1 MNKKLFFTSLLIA
14 SSFAQADGIKLTKT
28 NNQICS
34 LSYSDCEI
42 CSENK
47 YLFPLNAF
55 SNDSEA
61 LEIEADRSE
70 ITENEDYLITGNVK
84 VRSTDNFLAADKVT
98 ISKNK
103 NTSTASGSVFFQDN
117 EFLLIGDDL
126 KVKKV
131 NEEFLVDVDNASYQE
146 IKSKAN
152 GTALSVNK
160 TNGNAILKQSTYSL
174 CPVNDSDWYIKA
186 DTIKLDLNNNRA
198 IADNATLL
206 FFGTPI
212 FYIPKYS
219 WVTSG
224 RGSGFLTPGLNLY
237 KELGDKSNY
246 FHTVVPYYFNL
257 APNRDLLIA
266 LSYLSSRGAVFGA
279 KYREL
284 ISTSNNPEAG
294 IFKFESQNLF
304 NDKITGKNRWL
315 IDTSLD
321 LNITE
326 TTNLKLLFNQVSDKD
341 YFLQINRSL
350 TDLTRLKSS
359 MEFSYNNPPLIDE
372 DEDDVDKIARQLKYD
387 DLDYSNQFS
396 FKALSDREQIV
407 NNGGSEFTKPLEI
420 SIDKKIDSSNLPLKI
435 DLNFITTNFDHKIVS
450 KTTGNRTHGEI
461 ELFKTNRIGLLKL
474 DTSTDFGITQYYLK
488 NTNNQNRIIG
498 GFGLGLSLPYYKESS
513 LFGHEVMHKLMPKIS
528 YDFKVKKDQKDLPIF
543 DTADNIKNILTY
555 ASLASGRRY
564 SGLDRIVNEND
575 ITISLESNF
584 EDMSEGGD
592 GESLLNFKIAQRFYG
607 DDDVVSL
614 ADDSLGNPLSYEKRR
629 KYSDIAASLDIA
641 VNDYLVE
648 SKIQFDPKNTSIAK
662 KELGVTYEPYP
673 RKFISINHSDNGV
686 DSTLGYSGAY
696 PITNQIHLFGGV
708 SKSLTTNVISKQ
720 TSGVAYED
728 CCWSARIAHF
738 KEAYTSSSSTQ
749 YDYSTGFELVFKGLG
764 STDTNLRNHIEKNI
778 PKYKAIL
785 SESNYDDPALV
796 SE

>member
-1 MNKKLFFTSLLIA
+1 MNKTLFFTLLLIA
-14 SSFAQADGIKLTKT
+14 SSFAQAEGIKLTNT
-28 NNQICS
+28 NGQICS
-34 LSYSDCEI
+34 LNYSDCEI
-42 CSENK
+42 CTENK
-47 YLFPLNAF
+47 FLFPLNSF
-55 SNDSEA
+55 SNNSEA

-84 VRSTDNFLAADKVT
+84 VKSIDNFLAADKVT

-103 NTSTASGSVFFQDN
+103 NTSTASGSVSFQDN
-117 EFLLIGDDL
+117 EFLLTGDTL
-126 KVKKV
+126 RVQKI
-131 NEEFLVDVDNASYQE
+131 NEEFLVDVSDANYQE

-160 TNGNAILKQSTYSL
+160 TNGNAILNQSTYSL
-174 CPVNDSDWYIKA
+174 CPIKKNDWYIRA
-186 DTIKLDLNNNRA
+186 DTIKLDLDNNRA

-212 FYIPKYS
+212 FYVPKYS

-224 RGSGFLTPGLNLY
+224 RGTGFLSPGLNLY

-246 FHTVVPYYFNL
+246 FHTIVPYYFNL

-294 IFKFESQNLF
+294 MFEFESQNLF

-341 YFLQINRSL
+341 YFLQVSRSL
-350 TDLTRLKSS
+350 RDLSRLKSS
-359 MEFSYNNPPLIDE
+359 LDLSYNNPPLIDE
-372 DEDDVDKIARQLKYD
+372 DEDNVDKNTRQLKYD
-387 DLDYSNQFS
+387 DLDYANQFS
-396 FKALSDREQIV
+396 FKIFSEREQIV
-407 NNGGSEFTKPLEI
+407 NNGASEFTKPLEI
-420 SIDKKIDSSNLPLKI
+420 SIDKKIDSNTLPLKI
-435 DLNFITTNFDHKIVS
+435 DLNFITTNFDHKVAS
-450 KTTGNRTHGEI
+450 KTTGNRTHAEI
-461 ELFKTNRIGLLKL
+461 ELSRKNRIGPLRL
-474 DTSTDFGITQYYLK
+474 DTSTDFGITQYYIK
-488 NTNNQNRIIG
+488 NTNNQNRVIG
-498 GFGLGLSLPYYKESS
+498 GFGLGLSLPYYRESS
-513 LFGHEVMHKLMPKIS
+513 LFGYEVMHKLMPKIS

-543 DTADNIKNILTY
+543 DTADNIKNLLTY
-555 ASLASGRRY
+555 ESLISGKRY
-564 SGLDRIVNEND
+564 SGLDRIINEND
-575 ITISLESNF
+575 ITISLESDF
-584 EDMSEGGD
+584 EDMSED
-592 GESLLNFKIAQRFYG
+592 GEGSLLNFKIAQRFYG
-607 DDDVVSL
+607 DDDAVSL
-614 ADDSLGNPLSYEKRR
+614 ADDSLGNPLNYEKRR

-641 VNDYLVE
+641 VNDYLIE
-648 SKIQFDPKNTSIAK
+648 SKIQFDPKNTSITK
-662 KELGVTYEPYP
+662 KELEVTFEPYP
-673 RKFISINHSDNGV
+673 RKFISITHSDNGV

-696 PITNQIHLFGGV
+696 PITNQFHLFGGV

-738 KEAYTSSSSTQ
+738 KESYTSLSTTK

-778 PKYKAIL
+778 PKYKAML
-785 SESNYDDPALV
+785 SESNYDDPILI

>member
-1 MNKKLFFTSLLIA
+1 MNRTLFFTSLLLTSLII
-14 SSFAQADGIKLTKT
+14 QADGVKLSKATEK
-28 NNQICS
+28 ICS
-34 LSYSDCEI
+34 LNYSDCEI
-42 CSENK
+42 CSEDIL
-47 YLFPLNAF
+47 LFPLNTF

-84 VRSTDNFLAADKVT
+84 IKSTDNFLAADKVT

-103 NTSTASGSVFFQDN
+103 NTSTASGSVIFQDN
-117 EFLLIGDDL
+117 EFLLTGDNL
-126 KVKKV
+126 RVKKV
-131 NEEFLVDVDNASYQE
+131 NKEFLVDVNDASYQE

-152 GTALSVNK
+152 GTALTVNK
-160 TNGNAILKQSTYSL
+160 TNGNAILNQSTYSL
-174 CPVNDSDWYIKA
+174 CPINKNDWYIRA
-186 DTIKLDLNNNRA
+186 DTIKLDLDNNRA

-212 FYIPKYS
+212 FYVPKYS
-219 WVTSG
+219 WITSG
-224 RGSGFLTPGLNLY
+224 RGSGFLSPGLNLY

-294 IFKFESQNLF
+294 MFEFESQNLF

-326 TTNLKLLFNQVSDKD
+326 KTNLKLLFNQVSDKD
-341 YFLQINRSL
+341 YFLQINRTL
-350 TDLTRLKSS
+350 LDLTRLKSS
-359 MEFSYNNPPLIDE
+359 LEFSYNNPPPINE
-372 DEDDVDKIARQLKYD
+372 DEDDEDKVIRQLKYS
-387 DLDYSNQFS
+387 DLDYANQS
-396 FKALSDREQIV
+396 SIKILSETEQVV
-407 NNGGSEFTKPLEI
+407 NNGANEFTKPLEV
-420 SIDKKIDSSNLPLKI
+420 SLEQKIDSKDLPFKV
-435 DLNFITTNFDHKIVS
+435 DFNFSTANFNHKTS
-450 KTTGNRTHGEI
+450 TKTTGNRTHAEF
-461 ELFKTNRIGLLKL
+461 ELFKKNRIGLLKL
-474 DTSTDFGITQYYLK
+474 DTSTDFGITQYYIK
-488 NTNNQNRIIG
+488 NTNNQNRVIG

-513 LFGHEVMHKLMPKIS
+513 LFGYEVMHKLMPKIS
-528 YDFKVKKDQKDLPIF
+528 YDFKAKKDQKDLPIF
-543 DTADNIKNILTY
+543 DTADTIKNLLTY
-555 ASLASGRRY
+555 DSLISGKRY

-575 ITISLESNF
+575 ITISLESDY
-584 EDMSEGGD
+584 EDISDYGD
-592 GESLLNFKIAQRFYG
+592 GGSLLNFKIAQRFYG
-607 DDDVVSL
+607 DDDAVSI
-614 ADDSLGNPLSYEKRR
+614 ADDSLGNPLNYEKRR
-629 KYSDIAASLDIA
+629 KYSDIAASLVME
-641 VNDYLVE
+641 VNDYLVDT
-648 SKIQFDPKNTSIAK
+648 KIQFDPKNTSITK
-662 KELGVTYEPYP
+662 KELELTLEPHP

-708 SKSLTTNVISKQ
+708 SKSLTTNIISKQ
-720 TSGVAYED
+720 TSGIAFED

-738 KEAYTSSSSTQ
+738 KEAYTMLSSTQ

-785 SESNYDDPALV
+785 SEIKYEKSSLLD
-796 SE
+796 E